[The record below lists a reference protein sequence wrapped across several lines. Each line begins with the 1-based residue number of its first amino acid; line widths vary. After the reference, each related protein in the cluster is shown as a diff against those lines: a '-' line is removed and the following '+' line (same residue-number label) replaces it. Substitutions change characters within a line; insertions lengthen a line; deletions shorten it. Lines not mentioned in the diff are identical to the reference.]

1 MTTNRSEGAEHASG
15 EAARQALASGRT
27 ALAITLGVIGILT
40 FAAALLSVSWIPARL
55 DVLLGAATSGLAF
68 LLAALALGRA

>member
-1 MTTNRSEGAEHASG
+1 MSGAVHLEPTV
-15 EAARQALASGRT
+15 ASGRT